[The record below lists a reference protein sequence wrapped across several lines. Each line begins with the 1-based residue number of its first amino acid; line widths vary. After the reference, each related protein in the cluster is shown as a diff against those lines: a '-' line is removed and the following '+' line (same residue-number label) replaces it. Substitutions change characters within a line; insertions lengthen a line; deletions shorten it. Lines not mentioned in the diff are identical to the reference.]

1 MHTQTGFFP
10 PWESTLANYV
20 SISRLAF
27 GTIGLLWS
35 ISQQQFWWAFWF
47 ALVFFSTDKL
57 DGYLARSRNE
67 TTQMGAWLDAIADK
81 VIGFVTMLALL
92 RWGGLS
98 APLFAFVVWLLIIHA
113 LITVVNIAAE
123 SRESGAASTIV
134 VGKYSMAAMM
144 FYFGFCI
151 LWRALD
157 QDIWSSVSWVAFGFG
172 LAAIVLG
179 AITLGEYSWRL
190 LKDE

>member
-35 ISQQQFWWAFWF
+35 ISQQQFWWAFGF

-98 APLFAFVVWLLIIHA
+98 SPLFAFMVWLLIIHV
-113 LITVVNIAAE
+113 LIAVVNVVAE
-123 SRESGAASTIV
+123 RRDTGAASTV
-134 VGKYSMAAMM
+134 AFGKFSMATLM
-144 FYFGFCI
+144 FYLGFCI

-157 QDIWSSVSWVAFGFG
+157 QEMWSSVSWVAFGFG
-172 LAAIVLG
+172 LAATALG
-179 AITLGEYSWRL
+179 SIAFGEYSGRL
-190 LKDE
+190 LKNV